1 MLEQQRQQIDAI
13 DRQIVALFEQRT
25 QVVEAV
31 AQIKQEQGMPILDA
45 SREQVVIQK
54 VQSYLEDVTLAEE
67 LADLYTNLMR
77 ISREHQQK
85 WMEK

>member
-1 MLEQQRQQIDAI
+1 MLEKQRQQIDAI

-25 QVVEAV
+25 QVVEEV
-31 AQIKQEQGMPILDA
+31 ARIKQEKGMPILDA
-45 SREQVVIQK
+45 GREQVVIQK
-54 VQSYLEDVTLAEE
+54 VQSYLVDTTLKEE